1 MSFRRIAILSIVPAA
16 LLGVAALLALAAI
29 ALQAAMA
36 VGSVEGGLMAWM
48 LAFVVG
54 LPLLVLPLLALAR
67 WLSSRIRERKSRGR
81 DNHFPLLHRGAP

>member
-1 MSFRRIAILSIVPAA
+1 VPFRRIVLFVLVPAA
-16 LLGVAALLALAAI
+16 LLAAAALAWLAAI

-36 VGSVEGGLMAWM
+36 LGSVEGGLMAWM
-48 LAFVVG
+48 LVFVVG
-54 LPLLVLPLLALAR
+54 MPLVLPLLALAH

>member
-1 MSFRRIAILSIVPAA
+1 VSFRRIAMLSLVPAA
-16 LLGVAALLALAAI
+16 LAGAAALLALAAI

-54 LPLLVLPLLALAR
+54 LPLVLPLLALAR
-67 WLSSRIRERKSRGR
+67 WLSSRIRERKSRDR
-81 DNHFPLLHRGAP
+81 DNHFLLLRRGSP